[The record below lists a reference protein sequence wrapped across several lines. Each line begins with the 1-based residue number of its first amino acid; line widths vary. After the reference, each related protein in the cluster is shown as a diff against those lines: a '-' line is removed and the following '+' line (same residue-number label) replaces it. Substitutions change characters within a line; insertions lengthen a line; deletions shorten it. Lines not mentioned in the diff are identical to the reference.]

1 MSDVITEDF
10 DVNVFLDLFHWSF
23 EDAYHDT
30 HEPERPVSPFSQPAL
45 PISEPTVLPIEPMA
59 SRSERASLEEQRLSL
74 DYQVSSSF
82 ENLGMPDRDGSFGI
96 IDFTDVLPVLDPL
109 SSGHSPQSTKSRDV
123 SQRAQASNLKRSSSS
138 GTDDSV
144 PKRIRREIIDDLSS
158 VTEEDLPSTPK
169 PPENWTISCG
179 QLLAPCCEN
188 QDLDHSSVH
197 DRYSDMQHGAS
208 DYDDGNKGRKDSV
221 IVAWNICWTK
231 HR

>member
-45 PISEPTVLPIEPMA
+45 PISEPAVLPTEPMA
-59 SRSERASLEEQRLSL
+59 SRSERASFEEERLSL
-74 DYQVSSSF
+74 DYQASSSF
-82 ENLGMPDRDGSFGI
+82 ENLGIPDRDRSFGI

-144 PKRIRREIIDDLSS
+144 PKRIRRETIDALSS
-158 VTEEDLPSTPK
+158 VTEEDLPSTPG
-169 PPENWTISCG
+169 NWTISCG
-179 QLLAPCCEN
+179 QLLALCHDN
-188 QDLDHSSVH
+188 QALDDSSIA
-197 DRYSDMQHGAS
+197 DRCSDKQLGVS
-208 DYDDGNKGRKDSV
+208 YYDDDIEGRKDSATLARNV
-221 IVAWNICWTK
+221 CWTK
-231 HR
+231 HC